1 MKKLIN
7 RIIYRLKYRARRKK
21 FDALCPHIPC
31 QQCEEFFNIE
41 GKCIC
46 SLFEQTRLEEENG

>member
-1 MKKLIN
+1 MRKLI
-7 RIIYRLKYRARRKK
+7 RKIIYYFRRKK

-31 QQCEEFFNIE
+31 PQCEEFFDIG
-41 GKCIC
+41 GKCVC